1 MPHNKSINVF
11 IGMQS
16 AIMHNAVLLSVVAPS
31 IWYLGQAG
39 LVEEVIDLF
48 L

>member
-1 MPHNKSINVF
+1 MPLSKLNGF
-11 IGMQS
+11 IGILS
-16 AIMHNAVLLSVVAPS
+16 AIMQNAVLLTVVAPS
-31 IWYLGQAG
+31 ILYLGQAG